1 MSDAEFMRL
10 AIAAAK
16 EGIAKW
22 QTPFGACITR
32 YGKVIVAAHNEVW
45 KTTDI
50 TAHAEVTAIRK
61 ACRKLKTVDLSN
73 CVIYS
78 TTEPCPMC
86 YSAIHW
92 ARIGRI
98 IYGTRISD
106 ANAAGFHEMPIPDRV
121 LKRLAEDNVEITG
134 DFLRAENL
142 ELFRQW
148 RNRKSSR
155 TY

>member
-16 EGIAKW
+16 EGIAKG

-61 ACRKLKTVDLSN
+61 ACRKLKTYDLRG

-86 YSAIHW
+86 FSAIHW
-92 ARIGRI
+92 ARIGGI
-98 IYGTRISD
+98 VYGTCTNDVDRLGFGELTICDVELKRAGRSGVRIK
-106 ANAAGFHEMPIPDRV
+106 AGFMKKECM
-121 LKRLAEDNVEITG
+121 
-134 DFLRAENL
+134 
-142 ELFRQW
+142 ELLNTW
-148 RNRKSSR
+148 KKKGGK